1 MSMDALEFFK
11 GRKRMCRCYEGCIGC
26 PLEETGCASVV
37 SSLTSDADYMRIV
50 ATVEQW
56 SKAHP
61 RKTRQ
66 SVFLEQY
73 PEAQIDNNGVL
84 GVCPAPMFHSH
95 RADGGGCID
104 INRECPD
111 CRREFWSQEVE

>member
-11 GRKRMCRCYEGCIGC
+11 GRKRMCRRYEGCIGC

-50 ATVEQW
+50 AAVERW
-56 SKAHP
+56 SSEHP

-66 SVFLEQY
+66 SVFLGQWPNCKMDDE
-73 PEAQIDNNGVL
+73 GVI
-84 GVCPAPMFHSH
+84 GVCPRNVNKMHVCGSV
-95 RADGGGCID
+95 GCA
-104 INRECPD
+104 D
-111 CRREFWSQEVE
+111 CRREFWMQEVE

>member
-1 MSMDALEFFK
+1 MSMDALEFLK
-11 GRKRMCRCYEGCIGC
+11 ERKRMCASYPGCKGC
-26 PLEETGCASVV
+26 PFDDSKCVIDSTL
-37 SSLTSDADYMRIV
+37 SDDEDCERIV
-50 ATVEQW
+50 ATVKKW
-56 SKAHP
+56 SAEHP

-95 RADGGGCID
+95 RTAGGGCIE
-104 INRECPD
+104 INRNCPD
-111 CRREFWSQEVE
+111 CRREFWSQVVE

>member
-56 SKAHP
+56 SKEHP
-61 RKTRQ
+61 IKTRQ
-66 SVFLEQY
+66 SVFLKMFPRVILNDKGQ
-73 PEAQIDNNGVL
+73 PGF
-84 GVCPAPMFHSH
+84 CPKMLDTGYKPV
-95 RADGGGCID
+95 GGCVLDVD
-104 INRECPD
+104 ICQRCMD
-111 CRREFWSQEVE
+111 KFWGQEVE